1 MNKTINPFVY
11 QRLLEGDM
19 PNSTIPGWLC
29 ESYAQAYEDVIIES
43 LIKAYGRKVNRP
55 ISLSYVEIGANHPV
69 CTNSTY
75 LWQRKY
81 GVNGIL
87 VEANP
92 KLIPALQKYRP
103 NDKIINAAATDQ
115 EIESV
120 DFYISPDNEISSLDE
135 RFVNA
140 WKNLGVQEKI
150 TVPTIRVN
158 TLLEAVKQ
166 VELVVLIVDVEGLD
180 LRILKDIDFDQY
192 RPFIIEVEPSDGFA
206 PGTGNAMVE
215 FLASKG
221 YNLVSE
227 TDVNLIFQDSKK

>member
-11 QRLLEGDM
+11 QRILEGDM

-43 LIKAYGRKVNRP
+43 LLRAYQRKVNRP
-55 ISLSYVEIGANHPV
+55 IGMTYIEIGANHPV

-81 GVNGIL
+81 GVAGVL

-92 KLIPALQKYRP
+92 KLIPTLQKFRP
-103 NDKIINAAATDQ
+103 KDRIINAAATDQ
-115 EIESV
+115 DIASI

-150 TVPTIRVN
+150 TVPTVRVN
-158 TLLEAVKQ
+158 TLLEMTSQ
-166 VELVVLIVDVEGLD
+166 VELVILIVDVEGMD
-180 LRILKDIDFDQY
+180 LRILQDIDFEKY

-206 PGTGNAMVE
+206 PGTSNSMID
-215 FLASKG
+215 FLTSKG
-221 YNLVSE
+221 YKIVGE
-227 TDVNLIFQDSKK
+227 TDVNLIFQDGTK

>member
-29 ESYAQAYEDVIIES
+29 ESYAQAYEDVIIDS
-43 LIKAYGRKVNRP
+43 LIRAYGRKVNRS
-55 ISLSYVEIGANHPV
+55 ISMSYVEIGANHPV
-69 CTNSTY
+69 CTNSSY

-81 GVNGIL
+81 GITGIL

-103 NDKIINAAATDQ
+103 NDRIINAAATDQ
-115 EIESV
+115 EIDSV
-120 DFYISPDNEISSLDE
+120 EFYISPDNEISSLDE

-150 TVPTIRVN
+150 TVPTVRVN
-158 TLLEAVKQ
+158 ALLETVKQ

-180 LRILKDIDFDQY
+180 LRILKDIDFTQY

-215 FLASKG
+215 FLSANG
-221 YNLVSE
+221 YNLISE